1 MTAFFDIFQAETTG
15 DVLWLGTAVTIEDAK
30 ARAREFARRSP
41 GEYLVLNQ
49 KTGDKIRIDLNR
61 VRDSQAAD

>member
-15 DVLWLGTAVTIEDAK
+15 DVLWLGTAVSLDDAK
-30 ARAREFARRSP
+30 ARAREFALSSP

-49 KTGDKIRIDLNR
+49 KTGDKIVIDLNKAQE
-61 VRDSQAAD
+61 SQAAD

>member
-30 ARAREFARRSP
+30 ARAREFAQSSP
-41 GEYLVLNQ
+41 GKYLVLNQ
-49 KTGDKIRIDLNR
+49 KTGDKIVIDLNKAQE
-61 VRDSQAAD
+61 SQAAD

>member
-30 ARAREFARRSP
+30 ARAHEFAQSSP
-41 GEYLVLNQ
+41 GKYLVLNQ
-49 KTGDKIRIDLNR
+49 KTGDKIVIDLDQA
-61 VRDSQAAD
+61 RDSQAAD

>member
-30 ARAREFARRSP
+30 ARAQEFAHNSP
-41 GEYLVLNQ
+41 GKYLVLNQ
-49 KTGDKIRIDLNR
+49 KTGDKIVIDLNHAK
-61 VRDSQAAD
+61 DSQAAD